1 MKRKNNKMMF
11 VERTF
16 FQNNKIFRIVMI
28 LCISI
33 ISLNSFAQQSKEQT
47 KELKAA
53 QNYLS
58 EAQQMLQKEKFPD
71 AEANY
76 RQAISLNPKDE
87 IAKYNLGTAYYGKEK
102 NAEAMLRFKQAAVT
116 ATTKADKHRAFHNLG
131 NTYMNEKKYTE
142 AVESY
147 KNALRNN
154 PNDDETRYNLA
165 LAKDLLDKNPP
176 PPEDQND
183 KNDDKNEDNKDQD
196 NQDKQDQDDKN
207 KDGDK
212 GDEGDQKD
220 DKDKGDQKDKKD
232 EGDKDK
238 DEGKSDKPKD
248 SEGDKPQQQQPVPGQ
263 LSPQQVKSL
272 LEAMNNEE
280 KKTQEKIN
288 AEKQKGAKVKS
299 DKDW

>member
-1 MKRKNNKMMF
+1 MF
-11 VERTF
+11 KDNTF
-16 FQNNKIFRIVMI
+16 FQNKMIFRMLLI
-28 LCISI
+28 LCISAFP
-33 ISLNSFAQQSKEQT
+33 LNTFAQQSKEQV

-76 RQAISLNPKDE
+76 RKAISLNPKDE
-87 IAKYNLGTAYYGKEK
+87 TAKYNLGTAYYGKEK
-102 NAEAMLRFKQAAVT
+102 NAEAMLRFKQAATT
-116 ATTKADKHRAFHNLG
+116 ATTKAEKHRAFHNLG

-142 AVESY
+142 AVETY

-183 KNDDKNEDNKDQD
+183 KNEDNKDQD
-196 NQDKQDQDDKN
+196 NQDNQDKQDQDN
-207 KDGDK
+207 NPNDGDK
-212 GDEGDQKD
+212 GDEDDEKD
-220 DKDKGDQKDKKD
+220 DKDKGDQKDEKD

-238 DEGKSDKPKD
+238 DQGKPDKPKD
-248 SEGDKPQQQQPVPGQ
+248 EQGDKPQQQQPVPGQ